1 MIHVSDSN
9 DKIIIDEIV
18 KKLEPRYDSHVH
30 VIDHLIHPY
39 EARILLGEGKVTI
52 TGRMHAAVSSI
63 NMGTVPICLSYS
75 VKFKGVIGDDFGLND
90 YIYQCRGD
98 DIWYSGNVSTEVIA
112 RLNMVLENRK
122 SIVKKINDKLE
133 LVKKKSMLQI
143 EELF

>member
-1 MIHVSDSN
+1 MILD
-9 DKIIIDEIV
+9 
-18 KKLEPRYDSHVH
+18 
-30 VIDHLIHPY
+30 
-39 EARILLGEGKVTI
+39 
-52 TGRMHAAVSSI
+52 
-63 NMGTVPICLSYS
+63 
-75 VKFKGVIGDDFGLND
+75 LND